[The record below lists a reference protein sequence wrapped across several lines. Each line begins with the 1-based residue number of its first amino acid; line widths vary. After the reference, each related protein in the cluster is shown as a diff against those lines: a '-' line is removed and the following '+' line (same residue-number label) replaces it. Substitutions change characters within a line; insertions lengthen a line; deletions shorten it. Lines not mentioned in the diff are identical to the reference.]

1 MILAM
6 AEILRVRVSDR
17 REIERAVAALVELG
31 VRRSLA
37 APPVYRFLW
46 RLGWRIRPP
55 LFQSFGTLFL
65 LFSTGFATFM
75 GTFMWSFVWT
85 PDDMSLTASAIGIG
99 LSGVLFGLYCAD
111 NCRCK
116 ARSLRLPDWQ
126 RYIAAA
132 AHPRPRRLVKYG
144 ARSDSER

>member
-17 REIERAVAALVELG
+17 REIERAVAALVKLG

-75 GTFMWSFVWT
+75 GTYMWCVRT
-85 PDDMSLTASAIGIG
+85 PDRSLTASAIAVG
-99 LSGVLFGLYCAD
+99 LTGVLFGLYCAD
-111 NCRCK
+111 NFRCK

-126 RYIAAA
+126 RYIAAV
-132 AHPRPRRLVKYG
+132 AHPRVLEG
-144 ARSDSER
+144 S